1 MGEFYSKGIYIN
13 DSLHGLIRLSKF
25 EKDIISSIGFNRL
38 HDIYQNSTVYLTYPS
53 NRTKRFEHSIGTMK
67 LCSDM
72 FYSAILNSSED
83 ILNKFY
89 SSYENAV
96 NKLIKEF
103 KNNEIKEYESVLNST
118 PSDKIPE
125 ISMNVFRNSL
135 VSSNVPENFK
145 NIHILLIQSVRVAA
159 LLHDIGHPPFSHI
172 VERAIKDSKSK
183 YSDKQDTEQQKF
195 FYEKMSLFSKD
206 KPLHETMG
214 MSISQDILQTI
225 IKTSEKKE
233 HSDSEIFFE
242 ILVAK
247 CVQKMFEDNGL
258 FSYLHRIIDG
268 TLDGDRLDYVT
279 RDPFNSG
286 LNIGSID
293 YSRIIKEM
301 KLLYGKDAK
310 SKSLEDIPL
319 FCVPVKSINSIEDF
333 LRRRYDLYKNIIN
346 HHRVIKTDFLL
357 ENTVKNLIAQYLD
370 NKDEGSVKQ
379 KSNPNLIPFDIS
391 GLWFPLKE
399 GMLKEK
405 NRALSQWND
414 SWLMTILKQIYYKYY
429 LNVEKGKSVEF
440 KISQQLEEL
449 LENKKNYYSLIKRCE
464 DFRIIDDAV
473 ANVIKDAADNLESNI
488 KKLEETS
495 EKAVNSNNNTK
506 FIDEAGT
513 LSYIR
518 ALIKN
523 CKKRK
528 CDFLLANL
536 LQNKRTIQFE
546 KIESEIKKIISRK
559 INEFSALDIY
569 DIQTV
574 FKTISNGLGEPIYF
588 YDNNDKLYSL
598 DEISGIATALRNE
611 NLFRPVFYIY
621 ILTSETIDKINK
633 TKKEI
638 LEKIGE
644 AIGTYIVEKL
654 NETITSQLNRFDENN
669 A

>member
-135 VSSNVPENFK
+135 VSSNVSENFK

-172 VERAIKDSKSK
+172 VERAIKDSKSR
-183 YSDKQDTEQQKF
+183 YSDKQDTKQQKF
-195 FYEKMSLFSKD
+195 FSEKMVLFSED

-247 CVQKMFEDNGL
+247 CVQKMFEDDEL

-301 KLLYGKDAK
+301 KILYAKDAK
-310 SKSLEDIPL
+310 SKLSEEVPL
-319 FCVPVKSINSIEDF
+319 FCVPVKSINSVEDF

-357 ENTVKNLIAQYLD
+357 ENTVKNLIEQYLNNKIPTEQMGD
-370 NKDEGSVKQ
+370 NS
-379 KSNPNLIPFDIS
+379 NLIPFDIS

-473 ANVIKDAADNLESNI
+473 ANAIKDASDNLENSI

-495 EKAVNSNNNTK
+495 EKAVNSNNNTE

-518 ALIKN
+518 TLIEN

-536 LQNKRTIQFE
+536 LQNRSTIQFE
-546 KIESEIKKIISRK
+546 EMKYEIEKIISK
-559 INEFSALDIY
+559 EIDEFRTLDIY
-569 DIQTV
+569 DVQTV
-574 FKTISNGLGEPIYF
+574 FKTISEGLNEPIHF
-588 YDNNDKLYSL
+588 YDNNDKLYAL

-611 NLFRPVFYIY
+611 NLFRPCFYIY
-621 ILTSETIDKINK
+621 ILTTESMDKINK
-633 TKKEI
+633 SKKEI
-638 LEKIGE
+638 LEKIGK
-644 AIGTYIVEKL
+644 AIGNCLTERFNNIIENQL
-654 NETITSQLNRFDENN
+654 NEFHENN